1 MSVAAELCG
10 SLRER
15 SPGDLQGTC
24 SRVIR
29 VRLGPLR
36 VPYVSN
42 VSPFEGV
49 GSLRDLF
56 ELEDEGFDAQV
67 R

>member
-1 MSVAAELCG
+1 
-10 SLRER
+10 
-15 SPGDLQGTC
+15 
-24 SRVIR
+24 VIR

-42 VSPFEGV
+42 VSPFEGA